1 MMSIRFSWYQVFT
14 AVFLSCFLAGSDSI
28 AENRNLNPAKA
39 GVSFRL
45 AKPFSLI
52 GSGKMQNRLKPE
64 IRLNLEKQFIGQHLG
79 LQADLVGIG
88 ERKTLDL
95 TAYELGDGYKVKL
108 DFRGINLVY
117 GIGVY
122 NMPGE
127 TEPYTPLVLS
137 ASPMHIVLSFRPG
150 IQQRR
155 MFLISLEGMF
165 VSSKPE
171 IFYTVTSYPGKKEL
185 CRNCAV
191 TFSGQ
196 NTLGHLIIDD
206 PPMNTD
212 YFEIQID
219 ANSFI
224 LLQTIDITAVD

>member
-1 MMSIRFSWYQVFT
+1 MMSIRFSWFQVFV
-14 AVFLSCFLAGSDSI
+14 AVFLSSFLAGSDSI
-28 AENRNLNPAKA
+28 AENRNLNPAKT
-39 GVSFRL
+39 GVLFRS

-52 GSGKMQNRLKPE
+52 GSEKMQNRLKPE
-64 IRLNLEKQFIGQHLG
+64 IRFNLEKQFIAQHLG

-117 GIGVY
+117 GLGVSSI
-122 NMPGE
+122 PGE
-127 TEPYTPLVLS
+127 TEPYTPLLFS
-137 ASPMHIVLSFRPG
+137 ASPMHIALSFRPG

-155 MFLISLEGMF
+155 MFLISLEGM
-165 VSSKPE
+165 STAGQPE

-185 CRNCAV
+185 CRKCAV

-196 NTLGHLIIDD
+196 NTLGHIVIDE

-212 YFEIQID
+212 YFEIEID
-219 ANSFI
+219 AKSYI
-224 LLQTIDITAVD
+224 ILQTIDITAVD